1 MKISTKGRYG
11 LKAMVDLALY
21 SSSESSIT
29 LKSISER
36 QNISERYL
44 EQIFSALRKNDLVKS
59 IKGPQG
65 GYMLSKPSK
74 YISVGNILRALEG
87 ELHIVS
93 EEEEEND
100 DKVAMCIKETVWNK
114 INESI
119 DKIVDSISLEDLV
132 WEYNNSNSNGYM
144 FYI

>member
-11 LKAMVDLALY
+11 LKAMLDLALY
-21 SSSESSIT
+21 STKENSIT

-36 QNISERYL
+36 QDISERYL
-44 EQIFSALRKNDLVKS
+44 EQIFSALRKGDLVKS

-65 GYMLSKPSK
+65 GYMLSREARQITIGS
-74 YISVGNILRALEG
+74 ILRALEG

-93 EEEEEND
+93 TKDEGK
-100 DKVAMCIKETVWNK
+100 DKTDLCIKESVWNK
-114 INESI
+114 INDSI

-132 WEYNNSNSNGYM
+132 WEYNNSNNNGYM

>member
-11 LKAMVDLALY
+11 LKAMIDLALF
-21 SSSESSIT
+21 SSSENSVT

-65 GYMLSKPSK
+65 GYMLGGELRD
-74 YISVGNILRALEG
+74 ITVGNILRALEG
-87 ELHIVS
+87 DIHIVS
-93 EEEEEND
+93 DEEEVTSSM
-100 DKVAMCIKETVWNK
+100 DKCIQNNVWQK
-114 INESI
+114 LNESI
-119 DKIVDSISLEDLV
+119 DKIVDSITLEDLA
-132 WEYNNSNSNGYM
+132 WEYGKINNESYM

>member
-11 LKAMVDLALY
+11 LKAMIDLALY
-21 SSSESSIT
+21 SNSENSIT

-36 QNISERYL
+36 QGVSERYL

-65 GYMLSKPSK
+65 GYMLSDEASK
-74 YISVGNILRALEG
+74 ITVGKILRALEG
-87 ELHIVS
+87 DISIVS
-93 EEEEEND
+93 LEEEGN
-100 DKVAMCIKETVWNK
+100 NK
-114 INESI
+114 IDRCIRENVWTKINQAI
-119 DKIVDSISLEDLV
+119 DEIVDSITLEDLV
-132 WEYNNSNSNGYM
+132 WEYNKIGSEAYM

>member
-44 EQIFSALRKNDLVKS
+44 EQIFSVLRKNDLVKS

-65 GYMLSKPSK
+65 GYMLSKPAK
-74 YISVGNILRALEG
+74 YISVGNILRVLEG

-93 EEEEEND
+93 EEENG

-132 WEYNNSNSNGYM
+132 WEYNNSNSEGYM

>member
-11 LKAMVDLALY
+11 LKAMIDLALY
-21 SSSESSIT
+21 SSSENSVT

-65 GYMLSKPSK
+65 GYMLGRELRD
-74 YISVGNILRALEG
+74 ITVGNILRVLEG
-87 ELHIVS
+87 DIHIVS
-93 EEEEEND
+93 AEEESTNSMDKCIQNNVWQKLND
-100 DKVAMCIKETVWNK
+100 
-114 INESI
+114 SI
-119 DKIVDSISLEDLV
+119 DRIVDSVTLEDLV
-132 WEYNNSNSNGYM
+132 WEYGKINNESYM

>member
-11 LKAMVDLALY
+11 LKAMIDLALY
-21 SSSESSIT
+21 SDSENSIT

-36 QNISERYL
+36 QGVSERYL

-65 GYMLSKPSK
+65 GYMLSDEASK
-74 YISVGNILRALEG
+74 ITVGKILRALEG
-87 ELHIVS
+87 DISIVS
-93 EEEEEND
+93 LEEEDN
-100 DKVAMCIKETVWNK
+100 NK
-114 INESI
+114 IDRCIRENVWTKINQAI
-119 DKIVDSISLEDLV
+119 DEIVDSITLEDLV
-132 WEYNNSNSNGYM
+132 WEYNKIGSEAYM

>member
-21 SSSESSIT
+21 SNNENSIT

-44 EQIFSALRKNDLVKS
+44 EQIFSALRKGDLVKS

-65 GYMLSKPSK
+65 GYMLGRDPKD
-74 YISVGNILRALEG
+74 ITIGNILRVLEG

-93 EEEEEND
+93 TEEEGN
-100 DKVAMCIKETVWNK
+100 DKVDICIKQTVWDK

-119 DKIVDSISLEDLV
+119 DKIADSISLEDLI
-132 WEYNNSNSNGYM
+132 WEYNNSDNNGYM

>member
-21 SSSESSIT
+21 STDENTVT
-29 LKSISER
+29 LRSISER

-44 EQIFSALRKNDLVKS
+44 EQIFSSLKKSDLVKS

-65 GYMLSKPSK
+65 GYMLGGEAKD
-74 YISVGNILRALEG
+74 ISVGSILRALEG
-87 ELHIVS
+87 DIHIVS
-93 EEEEEND
+93 TEEEINCKI
-100 DKVAMCIKETVWNK
+100 DKCIKDNLWNK
-114 INESI
+114 INGSI
-119 DKIVDSISLEDLV
+119 DKIVDSITLEDLV
-132 WEYNNSNSNGYM
+132 MEYSKIDNEEYM

>member
-11 LKAMVDLALY
+11 LKAMIDLALY
-21 SSSESSIT
+21 SDSENSIT

-36 QNISERYL
+36 QDVSERYL

-65 GYMLSKPSK
+65 GYMLSDEASK
-74 YISVGNILRALEG
+74 ITVGKILRALEG
-87 ELHIVS
+87 DISIVS
-93 EEEEEND
+93 LEEEGN
-100 DKVAMCIKETVWNK
+100 NK
-114 INESI
+114 IDRCIRENVWTKINKAI
-119 DKIVDSISLEDLV
+119 DEIVDSITLEDLV
-132 WEYNNSNSNGYM
+132 WEYNKIGSEAYM